1 MLAVAGLTVT
11 EATGT
16 FVTVMVAVPLL
27 PSLVAVIV
35 ADPSALLV
43 TTQLALT
50 AASAALLVAQ
60 VTTRPESVPPA
71 ESLVTAESCVEVPT
85 VIVADEGVTVTEATG
100 TGETARVAVAD
111 WPSLVPVIVVLPADT
126 PAARPPPLTVAAAG
140 LLLTH
145 VIARP
150 LSGLPAE
157 SIGTA
162 VNCCVRP
169 TMMPADEG
177 DRARDATDTVLTV
190 TVAESWTEPPLACAL
205 TLYCPGAPGALYRP
219 RCTAPIEVSVMLPA
233 VAVHVMGAFVVSPV
247 ASSATAYR
255 SAVWFSGTTTDDGEM
270 MSFDGWSFRDA
281 RDGILQEISARMPT
295 KTASRIMASRQDS
308 LCLKIIYFEPPKK
321 KPPALVD
328 SLAARRTWRF
338 GRGSP
343 VALRHRLST
352 ALL

>member
-35 ADPSALLV
+35 ADPAALLV
-43 TTQLALT
+43 TTPLALT
-50 AASAALLVAQ
+50 AATAALLVAQ

-111 WPSLVPVIVVLPADT
+111 WPSLVLVIVVLPADT

-169 TMMPADEG
+169 TMMPAEEG
-177 DRARDATDTVLTV
+177 DRTRDATDTALTV
-190 TVAESWTEPPLACAL
+190 TVAESWTEPRWHSSSPCTVRARQGLCIGR
-205 TLYCPGAPGALYRP
+205 GAPRPP
-219 RCTAPIEVSVMLPA
+219 RCL
-233 VAVHVMGAFVVSPV
+233 
-247 ASSATAYR
+247 
-255 SAVWFSGTTTDDGEM
+255 
-270 MSFDGWSFRDA
+270 
-281 RDGILQEISARMPT
+281 
-295 KTASRIMASRQDS
+295 
-308 LCLKIIYFEPPKK
+308 
-321 KPPALVD
+321 
-328 SLAARRTWRF
+328 
-338 GRGSP
+338 
-343 VALRHRLST
+343 
-352 ALL
+352 

>member
-1 MLAVAGLTVT
+1 MLAGAGLTVT

-16 FVTVMVAVPLL
+16 FVTVTVAVPLL

-35 ADPSALLV
+35 ADPTALLV
-43 TTQLALT
+43 RRPLVLT
-50 AASAALLVAQ
+50 VATAALLVAQ

-85 VIVADEGVTVTEATG
+85 VIVADEG
-100 TGETARVAVAD
+100 D
-111 WPSLVPVIVVLPADT
+111 
-126 PAARPPPLTVAAAG
+126 RPK
-140 LLLTH
+140 
-145 VIARP
+145 
-150 LSGLPAE
+150 
-157 SIGTA
+157 
-162 VNCCVRP
+162 
-169 TMMPADEG
+169 
-177 DRARDATDTVLTV
+177 DATDTVLTV
-190 TVAESWTEPPLACAL
+190 TVAESWREPPLACAL

-270 MSFDGWSFRDA
+270 MSFEGWSCRDA